1 MRSWKRRRGD
11 RRGGKEKGR
20 GRSWK
25 RREGAGRGGGEGA
38 GRGGVAGRPGGGWK
52 RRGSSRN
59 WRRSQE
65 QEHES
70 GGVRKENLKK
80 EKRSLTI
87 TITLIKQTFIK
98 I

>member
-1 MRSWKRRRGD
+1 MVTREEGEELEEEGRSWKRRRGD
-11 RRGGKEKGR
+11 RRGGEEKGR

-25 RREGAGRGGGEGA
+25 RRGGAGREGGEGA
-38 GRGGVAGRPGGGWK
+38 GRGVAGRPGGGWK

-65 QEHES
+65 HEF

-80 EKRSLTI
+80 EKRSLTSP
-87 TITLIKQTFIK
+87 
-98 I
+98 